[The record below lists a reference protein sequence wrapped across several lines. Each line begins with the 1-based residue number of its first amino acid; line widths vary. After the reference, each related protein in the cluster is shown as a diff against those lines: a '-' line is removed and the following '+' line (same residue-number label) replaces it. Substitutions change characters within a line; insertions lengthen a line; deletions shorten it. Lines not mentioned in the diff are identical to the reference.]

1 MDHAIER
8 MAGIAF
14 LAIALSHVLRPR
26 EWGEFFDQLRAKGAP
41 GAFINGLMSLSL
53 GALIVGFHGTQW
65 SGWAGVVTFVGW
77 AQVFK
82 GTLHICFP
90 SYSLRAMGMVSAER
104 HKKFVLAGALML
116 PLAAAMLYASA
127 G

>member
-1 MDHAIER
+1 MV
-8 MAGIAF
+8 GIAF
-14 LAIALSHVLRPR
+14 LAIALSHLLRPR

-41 GAFINGLMSLSL
+41 GAFVNGMLSLSF

-65 SGWAGVVTFVGW
+65 NGWAGVVTFIGW

-82 GTLHICFP
+82 GTLHLCFP
-90 SYSLRAMGMVSAER
+90 AYSLRSMALVSAER
-104 HKKFVLAGALML
+104 HKKLAVAGALML
-116 PLAAAMLYASA
+116 PLALGMIYASV

>member
-1 MDHAIER
+1 MV
-8 MAGIAF
+8 GISF
-14 LAIALSHVLRPR
+14 LAIALSHLLRPR

-41 GAFINGLMSLSL
+41 GAFINGMMSLSF
-53 GALIVGFHGTQW
+53 GTLIVGFHGTQW
-65 SGWAGVVTFVGW
+65 SGWAAVVTFVGW

-82 GTLHICFP
+82 GTLHLCFP
-90 SYSLRAMGMVSAER
+90 AYALRKMAMVSAER
-104 HKKFVLAGALML
+104 HKKLAVAGAVML